1 MYHRITLRSTTTAT
15 KNGLGHAATVTN
27 TDVTLNASIKHRDL
41 PETDHLGKQVYV
53 QHLIFT
59 IRYRVVST
67 ENKIIYGGKTYD
79 IVGVDPTT
87 YGRNRF
93 VIIKTKLA
101 E

>member
-1 MYHRITLRSTTTAT
+1 MYHRITLRSTATAT
-15 KNGLGHAATVTN
+15 KNALGHAATVTN
-27 TDVTLNASIKHRDL
+27 TDVTVNAAIKHRDL
-41 PETDHLGKQVYV
+41 AETDQLGKQVYV

-59 IRYRVVST
+59 IRYRTVSVSD
-67 ENKIIYGGKTYD
+67 KIIHGDKTYD
-79 IVGVDPTT
+79 IVGIDPTT